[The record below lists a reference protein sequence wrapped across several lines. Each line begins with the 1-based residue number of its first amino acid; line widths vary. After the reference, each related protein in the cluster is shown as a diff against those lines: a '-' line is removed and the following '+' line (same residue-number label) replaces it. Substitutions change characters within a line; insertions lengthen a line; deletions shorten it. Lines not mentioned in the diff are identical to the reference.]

1 MIGKDEKEGCAKEV
15 KIQRE
20 IINVVREKEAIKVTL
35 ISFAK
40 KRKVLSSKYMPHTHI
55 RQHTRT
61 SSHLFYSIYI
71 ASCNTSIYYY
81 PIFYMLF
88 FQIYYFTTLSTF

>member
-40 KRKVLSSKYMPHTHI
+40 KRKVLSSKHMPNTHI
-55 RQHTRT
+55 YENTHAQI
-61 SSHLFYSIYI
+61 SHLF
-71 ASCNTSIYYY
+71 
-81 PIFYMLF
+81 
-88 FQIYYFTTLSTF
+88 

>member
-1 MIGKDEKEGCAKEV
+1 MIGKGEKEGCAKEV

-40 KRKVLSSKYMPHTHI
+40 KRKVLSSKHMPHTHL
-55 RQHTRT
+55 RQHTRI
-61 SSHLFYSIYI
+61 SSHLFYTIYCI
-71 ASCNTSIYYY
+71 
-81 PIFYMLF
+81 L
-88 FQIYYFTTLSTF
+88 

>member
-40 KRKVLSSKYMPHTHI
+40 KRKVLSSKHMPNTNMYEKTYCSFRLPNLFSFFSNYKSIHK
-55 RQHTRT
+55 TR
-61 SSHLFYSIYI
+61 I
-71 ASCNTSIYYY
+71 
-81 PIFYMLF
+81 
-88 FQIYYFTTLSTF
+88 

>member
-40 KRKVLSSKYMPHTHI
+40 KRKVLSSKLH
-55 RQHTRT
+55 
-61 SSHLFYSIYI
+61 
-71 ASCNTSIYYY
+71 A
-81 PIFYMLF
+81 
-88 FQIYYFTTLSTF
+88 